1 MYMDFNLQK
10 TKYIKIS
17 PGLGYN
23 NRKLAKLVD
32 FTGKLN
38 VSCFKVDPLNL
49 KS

>member
-1 MYMDFNLQK
+1 MDSNLQK
-10 TKYIKIS
+10 TEEYIKIS

-38 VSCFKVDPLNL
+38 VRC
-49 KS
+49 